1 MPWKIADVDK
11 FAKGLSDKQKAAW
24 INIANST
31 LDLCLH
37 NGGNQANCEGK
48 AVRIANAKA
57 QEIKE
62 AIMPKESKFVIITEA
77 VLSESKVDRE
87 NKIIHNVVLLTKN
100 SLNTAGKV
108 HRTYTD
114 DCLDRAAVIFEGAP
128 AFIDHPGSQAAK
140 SGRSVREQYGFYRG
154 VKRIGEK
161 LVADDLVLY
170 DVPDAALVMSIAE
183 KNPLSAGNSIHAA
196 GRVKMSGGI
205 EIVEELL
212 PRTKWG
218 YRSSV
223 DLVDD
228 PATTRGIFE
237 SKQKGEVG
245 DMEWA
250 ELTVKDLQDNRKDI
264 IESIKTEGAVEGK
277 ASRDKEVT
285 DISEKLKAAEILVD
299 GYKAKEVLAEKT
311 ATMEKLLKES
321 KLPVEAQTE
330 TFKGVLMAVQ
340 EKKDGE
346 KVISVED
353 GMKALIEDRETF
365 LKPAGGVKN
374 MGNGKTILEN
384 KDGKVVFNGKE
395 LSNKDIAESLKR
407 Q

>member
-1 MPWKIADVDK
+1 MPWQLKDVDR

-24 INIANST
+24 VSIANST

-62 AIMPKESKFVIITEA
+62 AIMPKESKLVILTES

-87 NKIIHNVVLLTKN
+87 NKIIHNVVLLSKN
-100 SLNTAGKV
+100 SVNTAGKI

-114 DCLDRAAVIFEGAP
+114 DCLDRATEVFEGAP
-128 AFIDHPGSQAAK
+128 AFIDHPGDKEARN
-140 SGRSVREQYGFYRG
+140 GRSVREQYGFYRG
-154 VKRIGEK
+154 VKRVGDK
-161 LVADDLVLY
+161 LIAEDLVLY
-170 DVPDAALVMSIAE
+170 DVPDANLVMSIAE
-183 KNPLSAGNSIHAA
+183 KNPSAAGNSIHAA
-196 GRVKMSGGI
+196 GRVQPRNSLGI
-205 EIVEELL
+205 EIVEELS

-218 YRSSV
+218 HRSSV
-223 DLVDD
+223 DLV
-228 PATTRGIFE
+228 PEGGTTKSIFE

-264 IESIKTEGAVEGK
+264 IESIKAEGA
-277 ASRDKEVT
+277 ASREEEV
-285 DISEKLKAAEILVD
+285 KGLKKDLDEAKVLVD
-299 GYKAKEVLAEKT
+299 GYKAKEVIAEKT

-330 TFKGVLMAVQ
+330 TFKSTLMAIQ
-340 EKKDGE
+340 EKKEGD
-346 KVISVED
+346 KTISVED

-374 MGNGKTILEN
+374 MGTGKNIMEN
-384 KDGKVVFNGKE
+384 KDGKVIVNGKE

>member
-1 MPWKIADVDK
+1 MPWSLKDVDG
-11 FAKGLSDKQKAAW
+11 FIKGLTDKQKAAW
-24 INIANST
+24 VSIANST

-37 NGGNQANCEGK
+37 NGGNAANCEGK
-48 AVRIANAKA
+48 AIRIANAKA

-62 AIMPKESKFVIITEA
+62 AIMSKESKFVIITES
-77 VLSESKVDRE
+77 VLAESKVDRE
-87 NKIIHNVVLLTKN
+87 NKIIHNVVLLTKH
-100 SLNTAGKV
+100 SLNTSGKIN
-108 HRTYTD
+108 RTYTD
-114 DCLDRAAVIFEGAP
+114 DCLDKAVSVFEGAP
-128 AFIDHPGSQAAK
+128 AFIDHPGDKEAR

-196 GRVKMSGGI
+196 GRVRDRNSQGI
-205 EIVEELL
+205 EICEELL

-218 YRSSV
+218 HRSSV

-245 DMEWA
+245 DMEWK
-250 ELTVKDLQDNRKDI
+250 ELTKEDLATNRADLVESIRQEGASSRDPEVKD
-264 IESIKTEGAVEGK
+264 IK
-277 ASRDKEVT
+277 
-285 DISEKLKAAEILVD
+285 EKLTAAETLVD
-299 GYKAKEVLAEKT
+299 GYKSKEVLAEKT
-311 ATMEKLLKES
+311 VLMEKLLKES

-330 TFKGVLMAVQ
+330 VFKTTLMAVQ
-340 EKKDGE
+340 EKKDGD
-346 KVISVED
+346 KTITVEA
-353 GMKALIEDRETF
+353 GIKALIEDRVTL

-374 MGNGKTILEN
+374 MGNGKVILEN
-384 KDGKVVFNGKE
+384 KDGKVVVNGKE

-407 Q
+407 